1 MKNKRKYSIPLMLLF
16 LFANSANGQ
25 SGFMRD
31 VLNAVKGTAQGRAN
45 NTATQETNKAI
56 DQVDPAK
63 QSKSHSGNTTATQSD
78 TANTQGVLE
87 AFAKAAAANPNDT
100 SAADL
105 TMKALGIMA
114 GEKQVSAQDSATAIK
129 TYMSAA
135 RGSGLHFE
143 YAITMSGNKT
153 SVKDSTEIYF
163 TNSGEG
169 RSEMRIPM
177 PGLRL
182 NKMISIGRQREPGYT
197 IILYPES
204 RTYILHII
212 DTSLMIK
219 SEESYQVTRIGTETI
234 QGYPCV
240 HSKIV
245 TTSGSGRFKYSSSM
259 EVWTSTAV
267 PGYALY
273 KKMTSLQTTQTGM
286 ISALETAGGGGVF
299 VKLVVSGTEYSMEQL
314 LIKAEEKSLPAS
326 LFLIPADYSES
337 KYNSIYHMIPSSGH

>member
-135 RGSGLHFE
+135 G
-143 YAITMSGNKT
+143 
-153 SVKDSTEIYF
+153 D
-163 TNSGEG
+163 
-169 RSEMRIPM
+169 PD
-177 PGLRL
+177 
-182 NKMISIGRQREPGYT
+182 
-197 IILYPES
+197 
-204 RTYILHII
+204 YILNMR
-212 DTSLMIK
+212 L
-219 SEESYQVTRIGTETI
+219 R
-234 QGYPCV
+234 
-240 HSKIV
+240 
-245 TTSGSGRFKYSSSM
+245 
-259 EVWTSTAV
+259 
-267 PGYALY
+267 
-273 KKMTSLQTTQTGM
+273 
-286 ISALETAGGGGVF
+286 
-299 VKLVVSGTEYSMEQL
+299 
-314 LIKAEEKSLPAS
+314 
-326 LFLIPADYSES
+326 
-337 KYNSIYHMIPSSGH
+337 